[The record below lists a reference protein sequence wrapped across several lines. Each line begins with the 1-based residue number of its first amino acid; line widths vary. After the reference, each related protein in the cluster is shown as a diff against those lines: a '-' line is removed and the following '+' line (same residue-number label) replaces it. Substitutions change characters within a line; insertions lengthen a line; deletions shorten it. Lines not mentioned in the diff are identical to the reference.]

1 MIYRLNY
8 PRPLTKNTKY
18 QSKKDLGIR
27 IQRQVK
33 HKYRQYYLEEAR
45 NMRVKRSPTRH
56 VKTQTCTHGL
66 PFWRFT
72 SHPLYFVC
80 RRLTPVS
87 CMRQSWQHALLVQLR
102 RSGKYKIVDNNKFQV
117 VPGAKAQMHT
127 QIYPFDIS
135 NSIFSYTIQYIPVIT
150 FSILIYISI
159 YNQSFH
165 H

>member
-1 MIYRLNY
+1 
-8 PRPLTKNTKY
+8 
-18 QSKKDLGIR
+18 
-27 IQRQVK
+27 
-33 HKYRQYYLEEAR
+33 
-45 NMRVKRSPTRH
+45 MRVKRSPTRH

-102 RSGKYKIVDNNKFQV
+102 RSGKYKIVDNNKYQV
-117 VPGAKAQMHT
+117 VSPIAYFQ
-127 QIYPFDIS
+127 
-135 NSIFSYTIQYIPVIT
+135 IQYIPVIT
-150 FSILIYISI
+150 FSILIYISSKLSSLNSPSTACFNGI
-159 YNQSFH
+159 DGKKSGAGQRRRSRGSKETFQLPLNSTNRHTLCDPHSIKSLNLLSEQSTH